1 MSTLCN
7 ATLMESADR
16 DKALVKQMLLQ
27 FIAEQIYVGDM
38 SMCLISKMFDIHQT
52 RNKKTSEIVVVK
64 ILWFTILLLSD
75 YPVTMELAVF
85 FVAVLKSFTFVKLL
99 LRRSS
104 RSPTNRRVGGLIPG
118 SLKSACQISTN
129 PQLMFDASIRE

>member
-38 SMCLISKMFDIHQT
+38 LMCLISKMFDIHQT

-85 FVAVLKSFTFVKLL
+85 FVEVLKSFTFVKL
-99 LRRSS
+99 
-104 RSPTNRRVGGLIPG
+104 I
-118 SLKSACQISTN
+118 
-129 PQLMFDASIRE
+129 FDASIRE